1 MKQLA
6 ILFTLFILIGCKKKY
21 EESEPKNKV
30 TTCSE
35 NYHYG
40 SNCQAYNVFFSGSG
54 TLNEDC
60 TVSGVN
66 AYTTN
71 IVASTSDPLS
81 FTLSGLWDEPSQ
93 ILTTCRIKTD
103 DRFGF
108 TAAKQALGSTGFDIE
123 ILNGLISSDGTT
135 ITYTYKIYSGNVLV
149 EECEGTIAK

>member
-6 ILFTLFILIGCKKKY
+6 ILLTLFILVGCKKK
-21 EESEPKNKV
+21 EEAEPENKA

-40 SNCQAYNVFFSGSG
+40 SNCQAYNEFYAGSG

-66 AYTTN
+66 GYSTM
-71 IVASTSDPLS
+71 VASASDPLS

-93 ILTTCRIKTD
+93 ILTTCRIKSD

-108 TAAKQALGSTGFDIE
+108 TATKQALGSTGFDIE
-123 ILNGLISSDGTT
+123 IINGSISSDGNT